1 MRTSLTIC
9 LSENFANVRPMLVC
23 DSQVHIWAEQ
33 SSERPWAP
41 GGPELHREMGHR
53 REAIGFEELKDLMDE
68 AGVDRVLICP
78 PTWDLDRN
86 DLGLA
91 AAAKYPDRFGLMARV
106 PLLDPETGKA
116 LLKSWQDLPGVKGVR
131 LTFFR
136 PAEATWLNDGTAD
149 WYWPIAEELNIPTMV
164 HPGKFK
170 QEIAEVAQKY
180 PGLTLMLDHMGVPGG
195 ITDDA
200 ITPFVEETAALSQ
213 YPNLSVKVSGLPAK
227 SSEPYPYTNLNGSVR
242 TLVDAFGPRRC
253 FWGTDLSRMLGF
265 CGITYRQCVTHF
277 TEHADCLSDYELEWI
292 MGRALCEAV
301 NWPAG

>member
-1 MRTSLTIC
+1 
-9 LSENFANVRPMLVC
+9 MLVC

-53 REAIGFEELKDLMDE
+53 RVAIGFEELKELMDE

-86 DLGLA
+86 DLGFA

-149 WYWPIAEELNIPTMV
+149 WYWPIA
-164 HPGKFK
+164 
-170 QEIAEVAQKY
+170 
-180 PGLTLMLDHMGVPGG
+180 D
-195 ITDDA
+195 
-200 ITPFVEETAALSQ
+200 TPS
-213 YPNLSVKVSGLPAK
+213 
-227 SSEPYPYTNLNGSVR
+227 
-242 TLVDAFGPRRC
+242 
-253 FWGTDLSRMLGF
+253 
-265 CGITYRQCVTHF
+265 
-277 TEHADCLSDYELEWI
+277 
-292 MGRALCEAV
+292 
-301 NWPAG
+301 